1 MKQRDNIKFER
12 TSKGFTGS
20 LSTSN
25 TFVLAVGTTKKEVRK
40 EIRRTLREF

>member
-20 LSTSN
+20 LSTSS
-25 TFVLAVGTTKKEVRK
+25 TFILATGNTKKEIRK
-40 EIRRTLREF
+40 EIKRTLREF